1 MTGQSLIDSHADVGL
16 ATAVELVNALAVAEA
31 ADAVA
36 ATRELLVVDPPS
48 RDRLTRQDVPAFVG
62 LAGELRQVC
71 EHLDA
76 GDVDAAA
83 GRVNQ
88 LLARHS
94 AHPHLAREDGR
105 WQLHHHPADAE
116 VVPMWTA
123 ITADALARLVADGQH
138 DRIGRCS
145 APDCDRF
152 YLDTTKN
159 RSRRFCS
166 TTCQNRVKA
175 AAFRRRHRAAE

>member
-1 MTGQSLIDSHADVGL
+1 M
-16 ATAVELVNALAVAEA
+16 NALAVE
-31 ADAVA
+31 DAVDA
-36 ATRELLVVDPPS
+36 LGVTREVLSVDPPS
-48 RDRLTRQDVPAFVG
+48 RDRLTRQDVPAFIS
-62 LAGELRQVC
+62 LARELQEIH
-71 EHLDA
+71 EHLDV
-76 GDVDAAA
+76 GDVDGAAERINA
-83 GRVNQ
+83 

-94 AHPHLAREDGR
+94 AHPHLALEEGR

-145 APDCDRF
+145 ASDCGRF

-175 AAFRRRHRAAE
+175 AAFRHRNRTTQGA